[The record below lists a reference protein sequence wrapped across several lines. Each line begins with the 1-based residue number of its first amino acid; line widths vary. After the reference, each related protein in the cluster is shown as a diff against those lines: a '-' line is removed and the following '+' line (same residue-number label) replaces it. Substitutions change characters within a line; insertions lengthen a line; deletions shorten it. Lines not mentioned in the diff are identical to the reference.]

1 MALLFGYSSGLATI
15 EEDINMNG
23 YKITDLPSPSTN
35 SEPVTKGYADTH
47 YSSGGGSGQRGP
59 KGDKGDTGP
68 QGPKGD
74 KGDTGSRGSK
84 GDKGDTGP
92 QGPKGD
98 KGDTGSQGPKGDK
111 GDTGPQGPKGD
122 KGDTGSQGSKG
133 DKSDTGPKGDKGDTG
148 SGGLSDT
155 GFTMQGDINM
165 NTNKITGLGNPT
177 TNSEPVTKQYGD
189 SAYLT
194 DGGFVMSDNIGM
206 GGHTVTNLGTPTN
219 NTDAATKKYVDD
231 KKCKFSDD
239 STNTSD
245 VDIKVYGFNH
255 AVKFDSGAH
264 SVSIDSSAAPSAL
277 VNLNSLETAGLIVPG
292 SLSQSVKDTFIT
304 KNTDIDMNNNKI
316 TNLPFPS
323 TSGEP
328 ITKGFVDRYYSRDY
342 TNLLTFKGIPGTI
355 TVLRK
360 DDSIDGDVNF
370 RKVNSSYEIS
380 FSFKNTLSKGIY
392 SYEMDVVLTTS
403 RGYNITLW
411 GDCGG
416 SGYTASCIYK
426 YWSYTYTN
434 KVKKDN
440 ITGGFFHRGT
450 GKRVRIKGSFLN
462 NFNNIYGYEI
472 SHSLDYENG
481 KSYEFVKQHL
491 STTQS
496 QILGNSVYF
505 VFEPDNNAT
514 MTFMDETYFS
524 FKRFLV
530 L

>member
-1 MALLFGYSSGLATI
+1 MDDNTVTNPNFNSSG
-15 EEDINMNG
+15 
-23 YKITDLPSPSTN
+23 
-35 SEPVTKGYADTH
+35 VTMTGEIDM
-47 YSSGGGSGQRGP
+47 
-59 KGDKGDTGP
+59 GD
-68 QGPKGD
+68 
-74 KGDTGSRGSK
+74 
-84 GDKGDTGP
+84 
-92 QGPKGD
+92 
-98 KGDTGSQGPKGDK
+98 
-111 GDTGPQGPKGD
+111 
-122 KGDTGSQGSKG
+122 
-133 DKSDTGPKGDKGDTG
+133 
-148 SGGLSDT
+148 
-155 GFTMQGDINM
+155 
-165 NTNKITGLGNPT
+165 NKITNLKTPTNNKDAATKKYVDDNAGTDSNFNSSGITMSGNIDM
-177 TNSEPVTKQYGD
+177 GD
-189 SAYLT
+189 
-194 DGGFVMSDNIGM
+194 NKI
-206 GGHTVTNLGTPTN
+206 TNLKTPTNNKDAATKKYVDDNAGITNPNFNPSGVTMTGEINMENNKITNVKTPTN

-231 KKCKFSDD
+231 KKCKFSDG

-264 SVSIDSSAAPSAL
+264 SVSINSSAAPSAL

-292 SLSQSVKDTFIT
+292 SLSQAVKDTFVA
-304 KNTDIDMNNNKI
+304 KNADIDMNNNKI

-328 ITKGFVDRYYSRDY
+328 ITKGFVDKYYSRDY

-380 FSFKNTLSKGIY
+380 FSFKNTLPKGIY
-392 SYEMDVVLTTS
+392 SYEMDVMLTTS
-403 RGYNITLW
+403 RGYNIMLW
-411 GDCGG
+411 GECGG

-514 MTFMDETYFS
+514 MTFTDETYFS